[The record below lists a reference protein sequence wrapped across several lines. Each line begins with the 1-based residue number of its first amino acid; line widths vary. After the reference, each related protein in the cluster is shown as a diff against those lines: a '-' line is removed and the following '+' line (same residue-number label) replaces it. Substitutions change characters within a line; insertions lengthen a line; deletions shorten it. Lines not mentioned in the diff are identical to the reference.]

1 MIFDT
6 SQEGLLTLFIS
17 YQAVLLEHIWDI
29 NRERRTGIESS
40 QAHEFLRQTGD
51 IKLMRSRAS
60 VINFLNKMV
69 EEGVLSFEEREKRGG
84 PYKVYFPEMSR
95 EEYENHVVET
105 ITAKLEEVFP
115 SIKGI

>member
-17 YQAVLLEHIWDI
+17 YQAALLEHIWDI
-29 NRERRTGIESS
+29 NRDRRTGTESS

-51 IKLMRSRAS
+51 RKQMRSRAS

-69 EEGVLSFEEREKRGG
+69 EEGVLSYEDRAKKGG
-84 PYKVYFPEMSR
+84 NYKVYFPEMSR
-95 EEYENHVVET
+95 EEFEIYVVKSI
-105 ITAKLEEVFP
+105 ITKLEEVFP